1 MTFMYFN
8 IIAFTLYHST
18 LHNNILY
25 LTMFNNFNIVS
36 FYKIETEKKE
46 DRRKIDNKDNFLSPQ
61 VEQTFPLF

>member
-1 MTFMYFN
+1 
-8 IIAFTLYHST
+8 
-18 LHNNILY
+18 
-25 LTMFNNFNIVS
+25 MFNNFNIVS